1 MSVNSASIVPCSI
14 RNKEEEKES
23 LVLVFAHGQ
32 SRYYCRF
39 F

>member
-1 MSVNSASIVPCSI
+1 MSANSASIVPCSI
-14 RNKEEEKES
+14 GSKEAEKEA